1 MKDHKKRLIEILDVL
16 RKEELTK
23 GVTPEKFREII
34 EKLGPTFI
42 KLGQIMSMR
51 SDILPQNY
59 CNELK
64 KLQNSV
70 RPMSFFA
77 VKKIIEDS
85 YGIPIEEVFE
95 VFDEEPIG
103 SASIAQVHKAIL
115 KDGKEV
121 VAKVQ
126 RENIYEIMSRDIA
139 LLKKALKMLKLT
151 GITGDVID
159 FDLVLNEMWQVA
171 KQEMD
176 FLIEAGNI
184 QEFAKLNEDIVYVK
198 CPVVIMEYTNSKVL
212 VMEYIDGIPISEKN
226 LLEANGYELK
236 EIGEKLANNYVKQI
250 LDDAFFHAD
259 PHPGNIQIKDG
270 KIVWLDLGMMGRL
283 TLNDQK
289 LLRQAALSFVGRDI
303 SGIKNV
309 ILTMGTITGPINH
322 SSLYEDIDF
331 LLNKYG
337 DISIEEM
344 NLGSMMEEF
353 LEIAK
358 RNNIAMPEG
367 ISMLSRG
374 MLTVQGV
381 LKVLSPEVNVIE
393 IMKNY
398 LSSSLLGQVDLKN
411 ELSSLLKQLLFSSK
425 KAVNMPAELL
435 DLVKMTLKGQSKVN
449 IELRGSEQSLISI
462 NNMVN
467 KLVLGLITV
476 GLLIGSSIICVTKM
490 KPEVLGIPALG
501 FVGFLAAFILGIIL
515 IIEVKRN

>member
-23 GVTPEKFREII
+23 GVTPEKFKRII

-51 SDILPQNY
+51 SDMLPKNY
-59 CNELK
+59 CDELK

-70 RPMSFFA
+70 SPMSFNT
-77 VKKIIEDS
+77 VKRIIEDS
-85 YGIPIEEVFE
+85 YGIPIEEIFQVFE
-95 VFDEEPIG
+95 EKPIG

-115 KDGKEV
+115 KDGTEV
-121 VAKVQ
+121 VAKIQ
-126 RENIYEIMSRDIA
+126 RENIYEIMSRDVT

-159 FDLVLNEMWQVA
+159 FDLVLNEMWQTA

-184 QEFAKLNEDIVYVK
+184 KEFAKLNKDILYVK
-198 CPVVIMEYTNSKVL
+198 CPVVMMEYTNSKVL
-212 VMEYIDGIPISEKN
+212 VMEYIDGIPISNKEI
-226 LLEANGYELK
+226 LETEGYELK

-259 PHPGNIQIKDG
+259 PHPGNIEIEDG

-283 TLNDQK
+283 SLNDQK
-289 LLRQAALSFVGRDI
+289 LLRQAALSFVSGDI
-303 SGIKNV
+303 SGMKNV

-322 SSLYEDIDF
+322 SKLYEDIDF

-337 DISIEEM
+337 NMSIEEM
-344 NLGSMMEEF
+344 NLGFMLEEI

-374 MLTVQGV
+374 MLTIQGV
-381 LKVLSPEVNVIE
+381 LKELSPEVNVIE

-398 LSSSLLGQVDLKN
+398 LSSSVLGKLDFKS
-411 ELSSLLKQLLFSSK
+411 ELSSLLKQLIFSSK
-425 KAVNMPAELL
+425 KAVNIPSELL
-435 DLVKMTLKGQSKVN
+435 DLVKMTIKGQSKIN
-449 IELRGSEQSLISI
+449 IELRGSEESLISI

-467 KLVLGLITV
+467 KLVLGMITV

-490 KPEVLGIPALG
+490 KPEILGIPALG
-501 FVGFLAAFILGIIL
+501 FVGFLAAFIFGIIL
-515 IIEVKRN
+515 IIDIKKS